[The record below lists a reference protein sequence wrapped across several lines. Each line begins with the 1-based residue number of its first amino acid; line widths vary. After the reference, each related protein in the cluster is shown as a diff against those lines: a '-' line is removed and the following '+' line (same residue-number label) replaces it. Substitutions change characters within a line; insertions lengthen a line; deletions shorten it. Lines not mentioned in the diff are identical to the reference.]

1 MHMQYDIWSDD
12 VTTANYMEQTGVP
25 GWDACCL
32 FTILLVLILPGE
44 ITPKQIKQER
54 AKNGEV
60 TIVIIS
66 NQN

>member
-32 FTILLVLILPGE
+32 LTIPDQAGWDNS
-44 ITPKQIKQER
+44 ITDQTGKG
-54 AKNGEV
+54 KNGAI